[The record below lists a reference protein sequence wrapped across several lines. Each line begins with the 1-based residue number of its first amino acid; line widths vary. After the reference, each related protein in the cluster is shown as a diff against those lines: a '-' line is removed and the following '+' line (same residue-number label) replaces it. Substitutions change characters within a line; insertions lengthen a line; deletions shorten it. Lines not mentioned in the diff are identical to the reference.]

1 MGAVT
6 PIGLTVT
13 AFWDSLVVGTSG
25 IGLLSGPDM
34 GTLAGLPVGQIHDFD
49 ETSRLGHW
57 QRDRSI
63 LLSDRYSWL
72 AAAAADEAIQ
82 QSGLTVPFSDPFR
95 VACIIGSGAGG
106 QTSGERGCRNRF
118 VHDKR
123 AVHPFFLPRIIASSA
138 SAHIGIQFGVKG
150 PTYAVMSAG
159 ASAAHA
165 IGLGTHY
172 IRSGLCDVAI
182 VGGSDSPLTVGALL
196 ACQSL
201 RVLSPTGCFPFS
213 ARRNGMVLAE
223 GAGVLVLESE
233 RHAAARGAQPLAA
246 IAGFGMTAGAVDF
259 LGLDVEAASA
269 AMGAALRDA
278 NLPPSVVGYINA
290 HGIGTVSSDRDET
303 RAVKTTFGAEAHTLA
318 VSSTKSMY
326 GHPFGASGALGAV
339 VCIKAM
345 ETGWLPP
352 TIGLSDP
359 DASCDLD
366 YIPNIRR
373 RREVAYGLANSFGL
387 GGFNAALLLAASSTL
402 ESG

>member
-1 MGAVT
+1 MGTVT
-6 PIGLTVT
+6 PIGLTVD
-13 AFWDSLVVGTSG
+13 AFWDSLAVGRSG
-25 IGLLSGPDM
+25 IGPLSGPDM
-34 GTLAGLPVGQIHDFD
+34 GPLAGLPVGQIHDFD

-82 QSGLTVPFSDPFR
+82 HSGLSVPFSDPFR

-106 QTSGERGCRNRF
+106 QISGERGCCNRF

-172 IRSGLCDVAI
+172 LRSGLCDVAI

-196 ACQSL
+196 ACHSL
-201 RVLSPTGCFPFS
+201 GLLSPTGCYPFS
-213 ARRNGMVLAE
+213 ARRDGMVLAE
-223 GAGVLVLESE
+223 GAGVLVLESD
-233 RHAAARGAQPLAA
+233 RHAAARGAQPLAV
-246 IAGFGMTAGAVDF
+246 IAGFGMTAGGRDF
-259 LGLDVEAASA
+259 LRVDVEAASG
-269 AMGAALRDA
+269 AMRAALADA
-278 NLPPSVVGYINA
+278 NLPPSAVGYINA
-290 HGIGTVSSDRDET
+290 HGTATVRGDRDET
-303 RAVKTTFGAEAHTLA
+303 RAIHTTFGAAAENLA
-318 VSSTKSMY
+318 ISSTKSMH

-339 VCIKAM
+339 ACIKAM

-352 TIGLSDP
+352 TIGLKEP
-359 DASCDLD
+359 DEACDLD
-366 YIPNIRR
+366 YVPNAGRKR
-373 RREVAYGLANSFGL
+373 PVAYALSNSFGL
-387 GGFNAALLLAASSTL
+387 GGFYAALLFAAPSTL
-402 ESG
+402 RAS